1 MKSLSQPL
9 RWILVL
15 IAVASCQKPIDHN
28 PALAAQKAVEFVR
41 VAFVRQDDAA
51 AYELLSNATRRY
63 VPLDKFKETLSRLRP
78 SNRPSKITATEYEP
92 MPGEKAIYIYIVVG
106 ANPDQQSEYTVT
118 MEGTASTD
126 YRVSKITHGLSYLPS
141 TSEKKRFNPPVS

>member
-15 IAVASCQKPIDHN
+15 IAVASCQKPVDHN
-28 PALAAQKAVEFVR
+28 PVLAAQKAVEFAR
-41 VAFVRQDDAA
+41 VAFVRRDDAA

-78 SNRPSKITATEYEP
+78 SSRPSKITATE
-92 MPGEKAIYIYIVVG
+92 
-106 ANPDQQSEYTVT
+106 
-118 MEGTASTD
+118 
-126 YRVSKITHGLSYLPS
+126 
-141 TSEKKRFNPPVS
+141 